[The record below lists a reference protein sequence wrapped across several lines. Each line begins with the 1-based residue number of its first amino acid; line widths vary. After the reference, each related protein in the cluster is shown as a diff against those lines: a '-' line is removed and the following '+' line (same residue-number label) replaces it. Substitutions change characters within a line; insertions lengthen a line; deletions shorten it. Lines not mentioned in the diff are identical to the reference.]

1 VTFISFLLV
10 TKFTM
15 SFLVTGPPASVHDW
29 TNEAEIGLSNQ
40 NDPDQFNSKKN
51 WRLLRCQN
59 GKSVFLSLV
68 LSILV
73 VEVGALLF
81 FHWQDCASLKSSWK
95 LNTLYAELHFAIV
108 FVWITSEIVKLT
120 MTCCFDPIYSFKAR
134 SCSRAMRAVGVVEA
148 TCEAIFGLVMSMD
161 VTRYE

>member
-1 VTFISFLLV
+1 
-10 TKFTM
+10 M

-29 TNEAEIGLSNQ
+29 TNEAEIGLSSQ
-40 NDPDQFNSKKN
+40 NDPNQFNSKKN

-59 GKSVFLSLV
+59 GKSVFLSIVYRSLWWK
-68 LSILV
+68 L
-73 VEVGALLF
+73 VGALLF
-81 FHWQDCASLKSSWK
+81 FHWQGCASLKSSWK
-95 LNTLYAELHFAIV
+95 LNTLYADLYFALVLI
-108 FVWITSEIVKLT
+108 WITSEIVKLT